1 MFIWQVC
8 LVWDQTCS
16 TICCQTACN
25 VSYVS
30 WAEQISV
37 PKNIFGSIISDMCE
51 VSTWETGISG
61 TKWYFISFLFQYTS
75 LLLLRGT
82 KWSGKHYLMY
92 FLVLHLYANN
102 ICRAWTQRCSAA
114 SLRENNHTGPRIL
127 LHKPPMYNSEAEI
140 FSCSSNLVK

>member
-75 LLLLRGT
+75 LLLLSET
-82 KWSGKHYLMY
+82 KWSAKHYLMY
-92 FLVLHLYANN
+92 FLVLHLYANY
-102 ICRAWTQRCSAA
+102 IYRAWTAQQHLWWKIITLGLVSYDI
-114 SLRENNHTGPRIL
+114 N
-127 LHKPPMYNSEAEI
+127 PPMYNSEAEI